1 MSNSNNKNEKYE
13 VPLWA
18 KPTLKIEEASAYSGI
33 GVNKLYRLTDSADC
47 PFVLWVGSKR
57 MIKRVRFDEYIER
70 SYSI

>member
-13 VPLWA
+13 VPLWV

-33 GVNKLYRLTDSADC
+33 GVNKLYRLTDSENC

-57 MIKRVRFDEYIER
+57 MIKRVRFDEYIE
-70 SYSI
+70 SAYSI